1 MVAYNANVFT
11 AWIICC
17 LTLATRSF
25 FQKVLFF
32 LVVVVTM
39 YFSWGGGGEGDVI
52 LRKKVLVRCE
62 KQDAQATKETTAADL
77 VFVFE
82 REKSV

>member
-1 MVAYNANVFT
+1 MVAYNANVFP

-32 LVVVVTM
+32 LVAVTM
-39 YFSWGGGGEGDVI
+39 YFSGGGGDVI